1 MIIIDV
7 KAREILDSR
16 GFPTVECEVVLEDGS
31 KGVAS
36 VPSGASTGSNEALEL
51 RDGGSRYKGKGV
63 LTAVSNINEVY
74 RPLIINKN
82 FDSYRDFDKFLIA
95 TDGTENK
102 EKYGANAIL
111 GLSLAFVKA
120 CASSKKIELY
130 QFIGD
135 GKDIPT
141 CMLNILN
148 GGMHADNG
156 LDFQEF
162 MIVPHRNTMKE
173 QLQVA
178 SEVFHTLKSI
188 LKDNGYHTNVGDEGG
203 FAPQLKSNKEAL
215 DMIMK
220 AIVSAGYV
228 PSVDVS
234 IALDVAASSFYNQ
247 VKDCY
252 IVDNQEYSV
261 DDMINMFKSLVVE
274 YPIISIEDPL
284 DEHDFLGFAR
294 LTNEVKVQIVGDDLF
309 TTNVK
314 LLRKGIEVSACNAIL
329 IKANQIGTVSETID
343 AIMLAKENGYR
354 PIISHRSGET
364 MDTFIADFAV
374 GLSIPMIKTG
384 SISRGERIC
393 KYNRLM
399 FIEEQL

>member
-1 MIIIDV
+1 MKITDV

-16 GFPTVECEVVLEDGS
+16 GFPTVECEVILEDGS
-31 KGVAS
+31 RGVAS
-36 VPSGASTGSNEALEL
+36 IPSGASCGSNEALEL
-51 RDGGSRYKGKGV
+51 RDGGTRYKGKGV
-63 LTAVSNINEVY
+63 LKAVSNIVDVI
-74 RPLIINKN
+74 RPLILGKE
-82 FDSYRDFDKFLIA
+82 FESYRSFDRYLIEL
-95 TDGTENK
+95 DGTNNK
-102 EKYGANAIL
+102 DKYGANAIL

-120 CASSKKIELY
+120 CACSSGKELY
-130 QFIGD
+130 EFIGD
-135 GKDIPT
+135 GKTLPT

-162 MIVPHRNTMKE
+162 MIVPHRDTMKE

-188 LKDNGYHTNVGDEGG
+188 LKKNGYHTNVGDEGG
-203 FAPQLKSNKEAL
+203 FAPQLKTNKEAL
-215 DMIMK
+215 DMIME
-220 AIVSAGYV
+220 AIVSAGYT
-228 PSVDVS
+228 PSTDVS
-234 IALDVAASSFYNQ
+234 IALDVAASSFYDE

-252 IVDNQEYSV
+252 MVDQKELNVDEMISMFQE
-261 DDMINMFKSLVVE
+261 LVQH

-284 DEHDFLGFAR
+284 DEHDFEGFAR
-294 LTNEVKVQIVGDDLF
+294 LTKEIPVQIVGDDLF

-314 LLRKGIEVSACNAIL
+314 LLQKGIDAGACNAIL

-343 AIMLAKENGYR
+343 AIMLAKEHGYR
-354 PIISHRSGET
+354 PVISHRSGET
-364 MDTFIADFAV
+364 TDTFIADFAV
-374 GLSIPMIKTG
+374 GLSVPMIKTG

-399 FIEEQL
+399 WIEEQL